1 MAESSAIP
9 HLQGLEIE
17 AVEWLP
23 SGADSG
29 LVRVRG
35 RWSTPSAAQPGL
47 PELLLRAD
55 GADHRFESLPDARF
69 ARDPMSWR
77 GSYLVP
83 GTLVATEPEA
93 LWIEWP
99 GGVRCGLPGLARGL
113 AAPPPAP
120 AEPAAGEQGG
130 QVIERAVL
138 AERRAR
144 RAEAA
149 EREQARVAAEAL
161 KAVEAL
167 ELQSAELERRLAE
180 TTAERDALASATPAA
195 EPAAPADRRPS
206 AGGDAPAR
214 PPAPAGLPAPA
225 GGARAASS
233 VGRARAASDPSAEE
247 LARLAERRPAL
258 ASAFDSLARLR
269 AQSREWRLAL
279 RTGEMARSG
288 DAVRLAV
295 LEAERAL
302 GEASPRGALKART
315 RELAEERARAE
326 SLERV
331 RADLDAGLAEARD
344 EAAAARAE
352 LEAAREQAD
361 ARLAAAI
368 AAAEATREE
377 LERRRRGEHAVHEE
391 VRAELGGRLEA
402 AESRAN
408 ALEAAQAELAADRDS
423 ASARAESLGARIAEL
438 ETALAAAETG
448 LATADAS
455 AANAQAR
462 LRVESVARAA
472 LEAELDRAREGGDA
486 AALAAELQA
495 ERAARAAE
503 RDALAVERDPHASAF
518 AEQLA
523 AELEAGRAAR
533 AGAETARATAE
544 ADLAA
549 AEAARSAA
557 EAALTAARAE
567 NRAVREALEES
578 RAGFGAELAAARET
592 QAAAEAALAEA
603 FAAAARQGQTLQDR
617 IAELERGAAG
627 LADEVRLANAAREQA
642 EAAAA
647 AAPPAEQSGR
657 MLADL
662 DAAAAALRDAAPAP
676 PAEAPQPAAAAAN
689 PDFFSPGLNKS
700 GLEAPEARVRP
711 RIVSAAGP
719 PPRVHATGRSARDYP
734 RLRGAIVK
742 LAHDDPVA
750 AAQLLVALLPAQ
762 AAALAAQLDY
772 DLTIAE
778 AGTFAVTID
787 GPVARVDAR
796 PAPRGRGHAE
806 FHLSADALTL
816 AELLAGVDH
825 RIGRWRGP
833 ARFSGS
839 RRKLDVLRSL
849 PAAKTSLTE
858 AARAGA
864 ELEPALVY
872 RTLSYAVH
880 PSWTRGE
887 RFTLAQEITGT
898 RPETWY
904 LSARDG
910 AGMTVSANPPED
922 GIEATVS
929 MPRHTFG
936 LMLRDEPVPSGER
949 PVVRGDHRVVA
960 LVKAWMDRA
969 QHGGV

>member
-1 MAESSAIP
+1 MVWDDSPRMASSSAIP

-35 RWSTPSAAQPGL
+35 RWTALAAAQTGL
-47 PELLLRAD
+47 PELLLRAG

-69 ARDPMSWR
+69 ARDPASWR

-83 GTLVATEPEA
+83 VTLVAAEPEA
-93 LWIEWP
+93 LWVEWP
-99 GGVRCGLPGLARGL
+99 GGTRSGLPPLARGL
-113 AAPPPAP
+113 ATPPPALAPEPP
-120 AEPAAGEQGG
+120 AEEPGG
-130 QVIERAVL
+130 QVIDRAVL

-180 TTAERDALASATPAA
+180 ASAERDALADGFV
-195 EPAAPADRRPS
+195 PADPAPPPGATAASARVAPIGPS
-206 AGGDAPAR
+206 AD
-214 PPAPAGLPAPA
+214 
-225 GGARAASS
+225 
-233 VGRARAASDPSAEE
+233 E
-247 LARLAERRPAL
+247 LARLAERRQAAL
-258 ASAFDSLARLR
+258 ASALDSLARLR

-279 RTGEMARSG
+279 RTGEVARSG

-295 LEAERAL
+295 LEAERSL
-302 GEASPRGALKART
+302 GDAGARGALKART
-315 RELAEERARAE
+315 QELESERARTAT
-326 SLERV
+326 LEAV
-331 RADLDAGLAEARD
+331 RAELETALAEARD
-344 EAAAARAE
+344 SAAAAQAE
-352 LEAAREQAD
+352 LERAREQAD

-368 AAAEATREE
+368 AAADETREQ

-391 VRAELGGRLEA
+391 VRAELRGRLDA

-408 ALEAAQAELAADRDS
+408 ALEAAQAELAADRES
-423 ASARAESLGARIAEL
+423 ADMRAESLGARIAEL
-438 ETALAAAETG
+438 EIALAVAETG
-448 LATADAS
+448 LATAEAT

-472 LEAELDRAREGGDA
+472 LETELDRAREGGDA
-486 AALAAELQA
+486 SALAAELEA

-503 RDALAVERDPHASAF
+503 RDAISVADDPAI
-518 AEQLA
+518 AEELT
-523 AELEAGRAAR
+523 AELEAERDARAAAEAEL
-533 AGAETARATAE
+533 AGAREALASERTRFE

-549 AEAARSAA
+549 ERAAR
-557 EAALTAARAE
+557 
-567 NRAVREALEES
+567 
-578 RAGFGAELAAARET
+578 
-592 QAAAEAALAEA
+592 AAAEAALAEA
-603 FAAAARQGQTLQDR
+603 FSAAAAQGRTLQDR

-627 LADEVRLANAAREQA
+627 LEHEVRLAEAARAQA

-647 AAPPAEQSGR
+647 TIAPEPEQSGR
-657 MLADL
+657 LLADL
-662 DAAAAALRDAAPAP
+662 DAAAAALRSSAPVPEPEAPAQP
-676 PAEAPQPAAAAAN
+676 EPEVEPEPEPAV
-689 PDFFSPGLNKS
+689 
-700 GLEAPEARVRP
+700 ARVRP
-711 RIVSAAGP
+711 TIVSASGP
-719 PPRVHATGRSARDYP
+719 PPRIHATGSSARAYP

-742 LAHDDPVA
+742 LAHDDPGA
-750 AAQLLVALLPAQ
+750 AGALLAALLPAQ
-762 AAALAAQLDY
+762 AAALATPLDY
-772 DLTIAE
+772 DLTIHD
-778 AGTFAVTID
+778 AGTFAVKID
-787 GPVARVDAR
+787 SRGAARVHAR
-796 PAPRGRGHAE
+796 PEPRGRPHAE
-806 FHLSADALTL
+806 FHLSADPLTL

-833 ARFSGS
+833 ARFTGS

-849 PAAKTSLTE
+849 PAASVSLTD

-887 RFTLAQEITGT
+887 RFTLAQEITGE

-910 AGMTVSANPPED
+910 AGMTVSADPPED
-922 GIEATVS
+922 GVEATVS
-929 MPRHTFG
+929 MSRRTFA
-936 LMLRDEPVPSGER
+936 LMLREEPVPSGER
-949 PVVRGDHRVVA
+949 PVVRGDRRVVA

-969 QHGGV
+969 QHGA